1 MVIGVICLWCL
12 CGRLRLLYD
21 ECANKDNGD
30 ESYRVLD
37 SPTDKLPKTSKI
49 SKEVFMEVCDLV
61 DSVANLSRRCV
72 LQDAVGNSTDTTT
85 TTTTTPTAAG
95 GGGGSSEAEALQH
108 LLAISSSR
116 GCKLANVAPNLS
128 SCLPP
133 FLLAALDRWNNSV
146 SDFPAFFSW
155 RSNQSGDLIPSESYV
170 NGILN
175 SHLQLLSSR
184 PVFSPASSLRH
195 LLNAAVRLAN
205 DLVVWY
211 PNTDEAEK
219 ELVGVFFPIALD
231 ACFENLVD
239 LVQLVME
246 RLVGSAD
253 SDRYQD
259 IASYI
264 VISHCHSLVT
274 TCGPPVHC
282 LEERAYEECVRF
294 LESCVDSCLTRHP
307 LSRFY
312 TFEEEQHS
320 LWDVVF
326 STTVPDL
333 SSAFRYVSD
342 CFHPHKVRA
351 SVANALFRLQE
362 RRLPVRQQDAQE
374 LRFQRRGFGESVP
387 YPVGLGQD

>member
-1 MVIGVICLWCL
+1 MLVYF
-12 CGRLRLLYD
+12 RLRLLYD

-37 SPTDKLPKTSKI
+37 SPTEKLPKTSKI
-49 SKEVFMEVCDLV
+49 SKEIFMELCDLV

-72 LQDAVGNSTDTTT
+72 LHDALGNSTDT
-85 TTTTTPTAAG
+85 PTLE
-95 GGGGSSEAEALQH
+95 GSCEAEALQH
-108 LLAISSSR
+108 LLAISSTR
-116 GCKLANVAPNLS
+116 GCKLANITPALS

-133 FLLAALDRWNNSV
+133 FLRAALERWNS
-146 SDFPAFFSW
+146 STAEFPAFFSW
-155 RSNQSGDLIPSESYV
+155 RSGQSGDLIPSESYL

-175 SHLQLLSSR
+175 THLKLLSSQ

-211 PNTDEAEK
+211 PNTEDAEK

-231 ACFENLVD
+231 ACFESLVD

-246 RLVGSAD
+246 RLVGAAD

-274 TCGPPVHC
+274 ASGAPIRC
-282 LEERAYEECVRF
+282 LEEKALEECVCF
-294 LESCVDSCLTRHP
+294 LESCVDNPLTRHP

-312 TFEEEQHS
+312 TFEKEHS
-320 LWDVVF
+320 LWAIIF
-326 STTVPDL
+326 STTNPEL
-333 SSAFRYVSD
+333 SPSYRYS
-342 CFHPHKVRA
+342 F
-351 SVANALFRLQE
+351 
-362 RRLPVRQQDAQE
+362 
-374 LRFQRRGFGESVP
+374 
-387 YPVGLGQD
+387 LGIAVILVCQF

>member
-1 MVIGVICLWCL
+1 MVCYFNVVNENVVQFVH
-12 CGRLRLLYD
+12 RLRLLYD

-49 SKEVFMEVCDLV
+49 SKEVFMEICDLV

-72 LQDAVGNSTDTTT
+72 LHDALGNSTDT
-85 TTTTTPTAAG
+85 AATQG
-95 GGGGSSEAEALQH
+95 EGSSEAEALQH
-108 LLAISSSR
+108 LLGISSTR
-116 GCKLANVAPNLS
+116 GCKLANITPALS

-133 FLLAALDRWNNSV
+133 FLRAALERWNTS
-146 SDFPAFFSW
+146 SADFPAFFSW
-155 RSNQSGDLIPSESYV
+155 GSNQSGDLIPSESYL

-175 SHLQLLSSR
+175 AHLQLLSSQ
-184 PVFSPASSLRH
+184 PAFNPAASLRH

-211 PNTDEAEK
+211 PNTEEAEK

-274 TCGPPVHC
+274 AGCVPVRC
-282 LEERAYEECVRF
+282 LEERALEECIRF
-294 LESCVDSCLTRHP
+294 MESCVDGCITRHP

-312 TFEEEQHS
+312 TFEEELHS
-320 LWDVVF
+320 LWDVIF
-326 STTVPDL
+326 STTSMEL
-333 SSAFRYVSD
+333 SSSY
-342 CFHPHKVRA
+342 
-351 SVANALFRLQE
+351 
-362 RRLPVRQQDAQE
+362 
-374 LRFQRRGFGESVP
+374 RFV
-387 YPVGLGQD
+387 